1 VHRFNLAL
9 AVCRLAALA
18 ILALAGSVASSQ
30 AHAQTTLPASTTST
44 PWDNTA
50 TLATGSGLTINLGL
64 GAEYLMVGGG
74 GGGGGTMGGGGG
86 GGGVLTGSTALTGS
100 TQVVVGAGGG
110 GGYGPTNW
118 GQGFR
123 GSDSRLGTSL
133 IAVGGGFG
141 GTISSNTAFA
151 SGTGGSGGGGGGW
164 DNSTGNGSVGIAG
177 QGLAGGNGSSAR
189 AGGGGGAGGIG
200 ISGSAAS
207 NAGKGGDGIASSIT
221 GTSALYGAGG
231 GAGSNGGTA
240 GAGGAGGG
248 GSGVSTFTKAGD
260 GTAGTGSG
268 GGGSGY
274 TNPSVF
280 VDNSRYGGSGGSGV
294 VIVRYQSA
302 TRLASGGSSSGTTGA
317 YQWERFSTTGTST
330 LLFTFSANNLLATQS
345 GAISGT
351 GGLTYNSAGTLELTA
366 ANTFTGATRA
376 QSGLLNLGNVNALQ
390 NSTLDMNGSDSG
402 TIGFTAAGTN
412 TYTLGGLQ
420 GSRNLASAANSLSVG
435 GNGASTTY
443 SGGLSST
450 GSLTKTGTG
459 TLTLSGSNSI
469 SGGAAINAGTL
480 ALGSAGALG
489 TTGTISF
496 GGGALQYSASNTT
509 DYSDRFSTAAGQ
521 QIAID
526 TNGQNVSFA
535 SALTSDSGSLTK
547 SGLGTLTLSG
557 SNTYS
562 GGTTVSAGRL
572 VGTTDSLQG
581 AITNSAAVE
590 FAQAGNGTYAGNMGG
605 SGSLTKSGAGAVT
618 LTGSNAYSGGTT
630 ISAGALAVAAIADA
644 GASNI
649 GTSGPLTLAGGTLD
663 YTGSAAA
670 TTARVVDISAANTTS
685 TIGVAD
691 PAGRLT
697 LTGKVWN
704 SGTAHPNV
712 VLNKTG
718 AGTLEIAG
726 AGSNVGTSLVVQSGT
741 VVLNATL
748 RAVYEVRGLDA
759 GATLQLGRSDQIFSG
774 DAISTT
780 GNIRMTGGTLDLN
793 GFNETVNR
801 VSGADFSAAGTGVI
815 TSAAPATLT
824 FGNNL
829 AGRPSRFAGMITGS
843 VAINVKGTNPVTLS
857 GDNTYAGT
865 TTIQDAGTQLRIGVG
880 GTTGSLGTGAVTN
893 GGELVFDRSDSV
905 TVSNAIS
912 GSGSLVQAGAGTTT
926 LSGVNTYAGPTTIT
940 AGRLVGST
948 ASLPGAITNASQLE
962 FAQASAG
969 TFASAVSGTGSFTK
983 TGVGN
988 LILTGSSSYTGATS
1002 IDAGRL
1008 SVNGALGTSPVTVL
1022 ALAELGG
1029 SGSIAGPVSIAS
1041 GGTLS
1046 PGNSIASLATGTATF
1061 ASGATFEY
1069 EVDSSNLSA
1078 LGTAADLLVV
1088 NGDLN
1093 IGTGT
1098 LLTLTDLASS
1108 PNPFV
1113 EDTTIFA
1120 LINYLGSWNNG
1131 LFTYGT
1137 NVLTDG
1143 ERFMVGA
1150 QQWEIDYNASAGGLN
1165 FTGDYLPSS
1174 SFVTITAVPEPS
1186 TVVLAAL
1193 GTALA
1198 GWRTRRRTRGRVHL
1212 TA

>member
-1 VHRFNLAL
+1 VHRFRIL
-9 AVCRLAALA
+9 VSIVFVAASA
-18 ILALAGSVASSQ
+18 ASPR
-30 AHAQTTLPASTTST
+30 AHAQTMLPASAGST

-64 GAEYLMVGGG
+64 GVEYLIVGGG
-74 GGGGGTMGGGGG
+74 GGGGGVIGGGGGAGAFLTNVGGTGTPRAAGNYTVTVGAGGAGGVNYQQGRSGSSSSVFGITAAGGGGG
-86 GGGVLTGSTALTGS
+86 GFYEFSSGVGSNGS
-100 TQVVVGAGGG
+100 A
-110 GGYGPTNW
+110 
-118 GQGFR
+118 
-123 GSDSRLGTSL
+123 
-133 IAVGGGFG
+133 
-141 GTISSNTAFA
+141 
-151 SGTGGSGGGGGGW
+151 GGSGGGGGTW
-164 DNSTGNGSVGIAG
+164 DAG
-177 QGLAGGNGSSAR
+177 KTATAGGSATASSSGGLGNTGGGGRDTSVTGGAR
-189 AGGGGGAGGIG
+189 GGGGGGAGSIG
-200 ISGSAAS
+200 TTPTSTVAGNGGSGT
-207 NAGKGGDGIASSIT
+207 SSVIT
-221 GTSALYGAGG
+221 GVT
-231 GAGSNGGTA
+231 GTF
-240 GAGGAGGG
+240 AGGG
-248 GSGVSTFTKAGD
+248 GGGTDINSPAGTGGSGIGGSGGTSSPSLGKS
-260 GTAGTGSG
+260 GTANTGSG
-268 GGGSGY
+268 GGGGGFFFQGGA
-274 TNPSVF
+274 TGTGGG
-280 VDNSRYGGSGGSGV
+280 GGSGI
-294 VIVRYQSA
+294 VIVRYQSG
-302 TRLASGGSSSGTTGA
+302 TSLSSGGNTSGTTGV
-317 YQWERFSTTGTST
+317 WWFERFTSSGTLSLAFDT
-330 LLFTFSANNLLATQS
+330 ANLLATQS

-351 GGLTYNSAGTLELTA
+351 GGLTYDSAGTLRLTA
-366 ANTFTGATRA
+366 ANTYSGPTTISAGTLVVGDGGTTGSIGAGAVT
-376 QSGLLNLGNVNALQ
+376 NNAVLAI
-390 NSTLDMNGSDSG
+390 NRSDSL
-402 TIGFTAAGTN
+402 TV
-412 TYTLGGLQ
+412 
-420 GSRNLASAANSLSVG
+420 AN
-435 GNGASTTY
+435 AI
-443 SGGLSST
+443 SGT
-450 GSLTKTGTG
+450 GSLTQQGGGT
-459 TLTLSGSNSI
+459 TVLSGSNSFT
-469 SGGAAINAGTL
+469 GGSAINAGIL
-480 ALGSAGALG
+480 ALGSGNAIGSS
-489 TTGTISF
+489 GTISF
-496 GGGALQYSASNTT
+496 GGGTLQYSASNTT
-509 DYSDRFSTAAGQ
+509 DYSGRFSTASNQ
-521 QIAID
+521 QYSID
-526 TNGQNVSFA
+526 TNGQNVSLA
-535 SALTSDSGSLTK
+535 SALAS
-547 SGLGTLTLSG
+547 
-557 SNTYS
+557 S
-562 GGTTVSAGRL
+562 GGS
-572 VGTTDSLQG
+572 
-581 AITNSAAVE
+581 
-590 FAQAGNGTYAGNMGG
+590 FAKLG
-605 SGSLTKSGAGAVT
+605 SGTVT

-649 GTSGPLTLAGGTLD
+649 GTAGPLTLAGGTLD

-691 PAGRLT
+691 AAGRLT

-857 GDNTYAGT
+857 GDNAYAGT

-912 GSGSLVQAGAGTTT
+912 GSGGVVHAGAGTTT
-926 LSGVNTYAGPTTIT
+926 LSGVNTYAGPTTIA

-948 ASLPGAITNASQLE
+948 ASLPGAIANASQLE

-1008 SVNGALGTSPVTVL
+1008 LVNGALGNSPVTVL

-1029 SGSIAGPVSIAS
+1029 SGSIAGPVSIAAA
-1041 GGTLS
+1041 GTLS

-1061 ASGATFEY
+1061 ASGATFAY
-1069 EVDSSNLSA
+1069 EVDSTNPLS
-1078 LGTAADLLVV
+1078 LSSAADLLVV
-1088 NGDLN
+1088 SGDLN
-1093 IGTGT
+1093 LDPGNGS
-1098 LLTLTDLASS
+1098 LLTLADLASS
-1108 PNPFV
+1108 VQPFV

-1120 LINYLGSWNNG
+1120 MINYAGAWNGG
-1131 LFTYGT
+1131 LFTYGG
-1137 NVLTDG
+1137 NVLSDG
-1143 ERFMVGA
+1143 ERFMVGE
-1150 QQWEIDYNASAGGLN
+1150 QQWEIDYNRTSSVGLAN

-1174 SFVTITAVPEPS
+1174 NFVAITAVPEPS
-1186 TVVLAAL
+1186 TLVLMAIGAGLAACL
-1193 GTALA
+1193 RCSRHRST
-1198 GWRTRRRTRGRVHL
+1198 
-1212 TA
+1212 